1 MGQCK
6 DILLLL
12 FAAVDACNPTNPCNN
27 GGTCVVT
34 DNSFNCTCPPGI
46 GGQNCTEGKCRQ
58 AKQRNAG
65 FSLEV
70 DFLLFSNNGIVC
82 SLQIS

>member
-58 AKQRNAG
+58 VLVLKSI
-65 FSLEV
+65 FCY
-70 DFLLFSNNGIVC
+70 FLIIVL
-82 SLQIS
+82 SVPFRFRK

>member
-1 MGQCK
+1 
-6 DILLLL
+6 
-12 FAAVDACNPTNPCNN
+12 
-27 GGTCVVT
+27 VVT

-58 AKQRNAG
+58 EKQKNAG